1 MSNVRHDKLVSLQA
15 ARGIAALVVVFYH
28 YQQIIRK
35 SGPDPLGGFFDFGGA
50 GVYFFF
56 VLSGFIIFYIH
67 RNDIDCPARWP
78 SYAWKRVTRIYPML
92 ACVMLLLAAK
102 SIYTGQFWWSGFIK
116 TVLLIPQPHF
126 PMLGPSWTLVHEMI
140 FYAFFGLAI
149 LHRRLGYIGC
159 ALWACCTMLAAM
171 IDWQP
176 APGFIA
182 DLVSV
187 LTAKYN
193 GLFIAGI
200 AVAWIVM
207 RRPIPCPRLIAAAG
221 AVCFFGTAT
230 AHNAHAL
237 IGDGVAEIGLY
248 GLSSAIMLAGL
259 AGGELLGR
267 IRVGKVGELL
277 GDLSYPLY
285 LIHMVVG
292 DSIIEAIAAV
302 GVQGPGWLI
311 LFASVGAACVIA
323 LLLNRLL
330 ERPIATALRQ
340 VWKLRLAGKYAA
352 LKPDITS

>member
-1 MSNVRHDKLVSLQA
+1 MSTIQHGKLASIQA

-28 YQQIIRK
+28 YQQVIRK

-67 RNDIDCPARWP
+67 RKDIDFPARLP
-78 SYAWKRVTRIYPML
+78 SYVWKRVTRIYPML
-92 ACVMLLLAAK
+92 ACVMLLLAAR
-102 SIYTGQFWWSGFIK
+102 SIYAGQFWWSGFIK
-116 TVLLIPQPHF
+116 TALLIPQPHF
-126 PMLGPSWTLVHEMI
+126 PVLGPSWTLVHEMV

-149 LHRRLGYIGC
+149 LNRRLGYVGFG
-159 ALWACCTMLAAM
+159 LWACCTILTG
-171 IDWQP
+171 IFDLQP
-176 APGFIA
+176 APGLIA
-182 DLVSV
+182 DIVSV

-193 GLFIAGI
+193 GLFITGM
-200 AVAWIVM
+200 AVAWIAM
-207 RRPIPCPRLIAAAG
+207 RGPIPCPRLIALAG
-221 AVCFFGTAT
+221 TICFFGTAT
-230 AHNAHAL
+230 AHNAHVF
-237 IGDGVAEIGLY
+237 IVDGVAEIGLY

-267 IRVGKVGELL
+267 IRVGKIGELL

-292 DSIIEAIAAV
+292 DWIMDAIAVA
-302 GVQGPGWLI
+302 GIKGPGWLI

-330 ERPIATALRQ
+330 ERPMATVFRH
-340 VWKLRLAGKYAA
+340 VWDLRLAGKYAA
-352 LKPDITS
+352 LTPDISS